1 MSGHGPFSELKAK
14 MTPEQLENVAIK
26 VAVLQGEMSLM
37 ELRQARQLTQE
48 SLSTT
53 LHVGQAAVAKMEKRV
68 DMYVSSLRGFVQ
80 AMGGEL
86 EVVAK
91 FPEGNV
97 TINNF
102 ASLGVPG
109 PQG

>member
-1 MSGHGPFSELKAK
+1 MTGHRPFNELKK
-14 MTPEQLENVAIK
+14 KITPIQLQNIATK
-26 VAVLQGEMSLM
+26 VEHLKGEMSLM
-37 ELRQARQLTQE
+37 ELRQARKQTQI
-48 SLSTT
+48 SLSET

-68 DMYVSSLRGFVQ
+68 DMYVSSLRDFVQ

-97 TINNF
+97 TISNF
-102 ASLGVPG
+102 ASLGVTKPL
-109 PQG
+109 

>member
-1 MSGHGPFSELKAK
+1 MTGHRPFKELREALTPAQLQNVSAK
-14 MTPEQLENVAIK
+14 LVA
-26 VAVLQGEMSLM
+26 LQGEMSLT

-48 SLSTT
+48 SLSES
-53 LHVGQAAVAKMEKRV
+53 LHVGQTAVAKMEKRV
-68 DMYVSSLRGFVQ
+68 DMYVSSLRGFIQ

-97 TINNF
+97 TISNF
-102 ASLGVPG
+102 SEIGSPD
-109 PQG
+109 